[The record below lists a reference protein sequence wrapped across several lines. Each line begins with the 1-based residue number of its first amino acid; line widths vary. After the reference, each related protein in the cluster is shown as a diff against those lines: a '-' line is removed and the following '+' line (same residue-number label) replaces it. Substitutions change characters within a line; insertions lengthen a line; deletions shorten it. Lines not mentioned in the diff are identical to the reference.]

1 MPAIDH
7 IVVQVQGNNGFIL
20 WISIDSINGKKIE
33 YDTYGRRTT
42 SFKEVL
48 AALSKE
54 GYTLKA
60 QSGGDAVATFTFG
73 KGF

>member
-60 QSGGDAVATFTFG
+60 QSGGDTVATFTFG